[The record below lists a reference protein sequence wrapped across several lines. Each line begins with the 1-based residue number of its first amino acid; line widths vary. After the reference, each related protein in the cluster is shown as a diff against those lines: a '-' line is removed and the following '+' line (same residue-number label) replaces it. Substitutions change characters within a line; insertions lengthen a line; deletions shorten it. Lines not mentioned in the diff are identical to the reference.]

1 VSDRFAGA
9 IALVT
14 GGAGGIGAAVARSL
28 AREGAHVA
36 VADRDIAPAERIASE
51 IAAAGGMASAHRL
64 DVADGEDVR
73 ETVADIRAR
82 FGTITHAV
90 TAAGIIAIHPFL
102 DLTSDDWDRTLAVNL
117 RGTFLTFQAVA
128 RQLVEASRGGS
139 LVAISSVAG
148 RGGRPTATDYA
159 ASKAAVISL
168 VRSAALAL
176 AANGITVNAVC
187 PGIVDT
193 DMTRAIHAE
202 RAILAGVTPAES
214 LARLAATVP
223 LGRIET
229 AEDVAHAVSFL
240 LSSEGSY
247 ITGQALN
254 VCGGLEFD

>member
-9 IALVT
+9 VILVT
-14 GGAGGIGAAVARSL
+14 GGAGGIGAAAARSL
-28 AREGAHVA
+28 AAEGAHVA
-36 VADRDIAPAERIASE
+36 VADRDLARAEGIASE
-51 IAAAGGMASAHRL
+51 IATSGGRASAHPL
-64 DVADGEDVR
+64 DVAEDESVQD
-73 ETVADIRAR
+73 TVVAIMTR

-90 TAAGIIAIHPFL
+90 AAAGIIVTRPFL
-102 DLTSDDWDRTLAVNL
+102 DLTADDWDRTLAVNL

-128 RQLVEASRGGS
+128 RQMVDASRGGS

-148 RGGRPTATDYA
+148 RGGRPSAADYA
-159 ASKAAVISL
+159 ASKAGIISL

-176 AANGITVNAVC
+176 APNGITVNAVC

-202 RAILAGVTPAES
+202 RAKLAGTTAEES
-214 LARLAATVP
+214 LARLAATIP
-223 LGRIET
+223 LGRMET
-229 AEDVAHAVSFL
+229 AEDVAHAVAFL

>member
-1 VSDRFAGA
+1 MSDRFAGA
-9 IALVT
+9 VVLIT
-14 GGAGGIGAAVARSL
+14 GGAGGIGAAVAQNL
-28 AREGAHVA
+28 ARDGAHVA
-36 VADRDIAPAERIASE
+36 VADLDLARAEQIASE
-51 IAAAGGMASAHRL
+51 IATSGGRASAHRL
-64 DVADGEDVR
+64 DVASGESVQ

-82 FGTITHAV
+82 CGTITHAV
-90 TAAGIIAIHPFL
+90 AAAGIIATRSFL
-102 DLTSDDWDRTLAVNL
+102 DLTADEWDRTLAVNL

-128 RQLVEASRGGS
+128 RQLVDGSRGGS

-148 RGGRPTATDYA
+148 RGGRPNATDYA
-159 ASKAAVISL
+159 ASKAGVISL

-202 RAILAGVTPAES
+202 RAILAGMTPKES
-214 LARLAATVP
+214 LARLAATIP
-223 LGRIET
+223 LGRMET
-229 AEDVAHAVSFL
+229 AEDVAHAVAFL